1 MVNVFY
7 LFFWKKKTPYF
18 IVNYFKKEG
27 CKVKRIT
34 NKERDKFK
42 DKKLKLPYVLE
53 ITWNKLKEIILAD
66 NLNLIV
72 YLGVLHNGYWININK
87 LKEVI
92 RKDKNEE
99 NYKFLIL
106 RNLQLS
112 KLNLLNVLLKLKQK
126 KDERNL

>member
-1 MVNVFY
+1 MNNIYY

-18 IVNYFKKEG
+18 IVNYLKKEG

-34 NKERDKFK
+34 NKERDKFR
-42 DKKLKLPYVLE
+42 DPKLKLPYVLE
-53 ITWNKLKEIILAD
+53 ITWKKFKEIILAD

-99 NYKFLIL
+99 NYKYLIL
-106 RNLQLS
+106 QNLQVPMF
-112 KLNLLNVLLKLKQK
+112 NLLNILLKLKEK